1 MTKFDEHCSPKK
13 NETYE
18 RYVFRSRIQMPA
30 ESIDAFATDLK
41 LKARTCIFGVLPDSM
56 LRDQIVFGVNETKVR
71 ERMLRE
77 TDLTLAGAMK
87 ICHAN
92 ELAQQHARTFGE
104 RSKEQDCAAV
114 ATVSGRTQRY
124 TTSKNEQQN
133 NTEKYMCKRCGSQHA
148 PKQCPAN
155 GKVCNQCKG
164 KNHYAKQ

>member
-1 MTKFDEHCSPKK
+1 
-13 NETYE
+13 
-18 RYVFRSRIQMPA
+18 
-30 ESIDAFATDLK
+30 
-41 LKARTCIFGVLPDSM
+41 
-56 LRDQIVFGVNETKVR
+56 
-71 ERMLRE
+71 MLRE

-87 ICHAN
+87 ICNAN
-92 ELAQQHARTFGE
+92 ELAQQHAKAFGE
-104 RSKEQDCAAV
+104 HSKEQDCAAV

-164 KNHYAKQ
+164 KNHYAKQCFAKGKQSGGERVHPVLTTTGYSSSQ

>member
-92 ELAQQHARTFGE
+92 ELAQQHARTIF
-104 RSKEQDCAAV
+104 
-114 ATVSGRTQRY
+114 TY
-124 TTSKNEQQN
+124 
-133 NTEKYMCKRCGSQHA
+133 
-148 PKQCPAN
+148 
-155 GKVCNQCKG
+155 CNSRFYEFRRG
-164 KNHYAKQ
+164 LLRLSLLGYP